1 MHEVVVTVVGNV
13 VADPRSSQTRNG
25 VPYTTFRVASTS
37 RRYDRQAGALVK
49 GDSLFLDV
57 RCWQGAARNAAAT
70 LAKGSPVIV
79 QGRLRTRTYVV
90 DSPSGPSRRSAN
102 ELEATALGLDL
113 ARLPA
118 AGSHPDGMLPQA
130 ESGTPGVAA

>member
-1 MHEVVVTVVGNV
+1 MPDVVVTVVGNV

-25 VPYTTFRVASTS
+25 VPFTTFRVASTS
-37 RRYDRQAGALVK
+37 RRFDRQAGAMVK

-57 RCWQGAARNAAAT
+57 RCWQGAARNAAAA

-79 QGRLRTRTYVV
+79 QGRLRTRTYMV
-90 DSPSGPSRRSAN
+90 DGPAGPARRSAT
-102 ELEATALGLDL
+102 ELDASALGLDL

-118 AGSHPDGMLPQA
+118 ARTHPDGLLPQA